1 MAISYTPY
9 NKSTTSGIN
18 YNPYTVPTTAYPSSY
33 VIINT
38 PVPNYV
44 NPAQNG
50 GVFTKFVNSEQE
62 AANQPNPVQGCA
74 FYLDGE
80 KLILYVKYADGR
92 PMETYDMKLREAPKT
107 PQYLT
112 AEDFNDILDRK
123 LDELSKKFV
132 MRKDRGNQNG

>member
-1 MAISYTPY
+1 MAINYTPY
-9 NKSTTSGIN
+9 NNSTTSAYPQSYVNINAPTPN
-18 YNPYTVPTTAYPSSY
+18 YNF
-33 VIINT
+33 
-38 PVPNYV
+38 V
-44 NPAQNG
+44 NPVQN
-50 GVFTKFVNSEQE
+50 GVFTKFINSDQE
-62 AANQPNPVQGCA
+62 AANQPNPPQGCA
-74 FYLDGE
+74 FYVDGE

-92 PMETYDMKLREAPKT
+92 PMEIYDMKLRETPKA

>member
-1 MAISYTPY
+1 MAINYTPY
-9 NKSTTSGIN
+9 NTSTTQ
-18 YNPYTVPTTAYPSSY
+18 AYPPSY
-33 VIINT
+33 VNINA
-38 PVPNYV
+38 PVPNYNFV

-50 GVFTKFVNSEQE
+50 VVMRFVNSEQE
-62 AANQPNPVQGCA
+62 AVNQPNPTQGCA

-80 KLILYVKYADGR
+80 NLILSVKYADGR
-92 PMETYDMKLREAPKT
+92 AMEVYDMKLREAPKT

>member
-1 MAISYTPY
+1 MAIT
-9 NKSTTSGIN
+9 
-18 YNPYTVPTTAYPSSY
+18 YNPYNNSTTNAYPQSY
-33 VIINT
+33 VNINT
-38 PVPNYV
+38 PVPANA

-50 GVFTKFVNSEQE
+50 GVFTKFISSEQE
-62 AANQPNPVQGCA
+62 AANQPNPPQGCA

-92 PMETYDMKLREAPKT
+92 PMETYDMKLREAPKAK
-107 PQYLT
+107 QYLT
-112 AEDFNDILDRK
+112 ADEFNDILDRK